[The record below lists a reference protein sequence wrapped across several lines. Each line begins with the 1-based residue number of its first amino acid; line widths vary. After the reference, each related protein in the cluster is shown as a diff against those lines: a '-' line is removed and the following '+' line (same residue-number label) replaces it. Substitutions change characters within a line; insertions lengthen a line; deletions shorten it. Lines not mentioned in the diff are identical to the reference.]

1 MKKMPVRRFQLRYF
15 VYIVASLT
23 GTLYVGLT
31 DNLCKRICEH
41 KAGTFDGFTRRYKV
55 NRLMYFETYSDPKR
69 AELREKQ
76 VKKYRREK
84 KVAFFAESNPDW
96 KDLTPEIHVTIGIPH
111 PQNARVRDLKQK

>member
-76 VKKYRREK
+76 VKKSRREK

-96 KDLTPEIHVTIGIPH
+96 KDLYDKINIG
-111 PQNARVRDLKQK
+111 